1 MVEVEKQANKKASA
15 FRSTLRKKFAVDGWF
30 ILFGLLPIL
39 VIYAYLR
46 IIPIGKSVYMSF
58 FNWDYVSNDN
68 SYIGLGNYVRMFQ
81 NKQFLISLR
90 NTTIIAFAMFFV
102 IMPLSLLIANA
113 LNSKIKFIAWYETFY
128 FLPVI
133 MPMVP
138 ITIIWKWILN
148 TDYGLLNWFLSLFNI
163 QKHAWLTSPDLAIV
177 VVIAIMVWKNIG
189 YNILIYLVGLRGIPK
204 SYYEAAALD
213 GATSGQCF
221 WHISLPQLKPITIY
235 VSVTTLIKGYNVYSL
250 VSILASDI
258 QGAPGYLV
266 RVLVYDMIENAFR
279 YFKMGYASAEAVILF
294 LIVLVLTILQ
304 MGFMRERKRRPSKIS
319 ALKRGAKRC

>member
-1 MVEVEKQANKKASA
+1 MGKNRKQAGATTVKRPNRFQKRMA
-15 FRSTLRKKFAVDGWF
+15 TDGWF
-30 ILFGLLPIL
+30 LLVGLLPIL
-39 VIYAYLR
+39 LIYAYLR

-58 FNWDYVSNDN
+58 FNWNYVTNN
-68 SYIGLGNYVRMFQ
+68 NIFIGLTNYQNMFQ
-81 NKQFLISLR
+81 NEQFLTSMR
-90 NTTIIAFAMFFV
+90 NTTIIAFAMFAL
-102 IMPLSLLIANA
+102 ILPLSLLIANA
-113 LNSKIKFIAWYETFY
+113 LNNKLKFGAWYEALY

-148 TDYGLLNWFLSLFNI
+148 TDYGLLNWFLSLFGV
-163 QKHAWLTSPDLAIV
+163 QKLAWLTTPNLALI
-177 VVIAIMVWKNIG
+177 VVIAIMIWKNIG
-189 YNILIYLVGLRGIPK
+189 YNVLIYLVGLRGIPK

-213 GATSGQCF
+213 GATSSQCF

-250 VSILASDI
+250 VNILASDV

-279 YFKMGYASAEAVILF
+279 FFKMGYASAEAVVLF
-294 LIVLVLTILQ
+294 LVVLVLTVVQ
-304 MGFMRERKRRPSKIS
+304 MGLVREKKSKKMKVYQTGGKKS
-319 ALKRGAKRC
+319 

>member
-1 MVEVEKQANKKASA
+1 MGKNKNQNDGKVLKHPSK
-15 FRSTLRKKFAVDGWF
+15 FQKKMATDGWF
-30 ILFGLLPIL
+30 ILVGLLPIL
-39 VIYAYLR
+39 LIYLYLR

-58 FNWDYVSNDN
+58 FNWDYVSNN
-68 SYIGLGNYVRMFQ
+68 NVFIGLTNYENMFH
-81 NKQFLISLR
+81 NEQFLISMR
-90 NTTIIAFAMFFV
+90 NTTIIAFAMFII
-102 IMPLSLLIANA
+102 IMPLSLMIANA
-113 LNSKIKFIAWYETFY
+113 LNSKLKFGAWYEALY

-148 TDYGLLNWFLSLFNI
+148 TNYGLLNWFLSLFGVE
-163 QKHAWLTSPDLAIV
+163 KLAWLTTPNLALIV
-177 VVIAIMVWKNIG
+177 VIVIMIWKNIG
-189 YNILIYLVGLRGIPK
+189 YNVLIYLVGLRGIPK

-221 WHISLPQLKPITIY
+221 RYISLPQLKPITIY

-250 VSILASDI
+250 VSILASDV

-279 YFKMGYASAEAVILF
+279 FFKMGYASAEAVILF
-294 LIVLVLTILQ
+294 MVVLVLTVLQ
-304 MGFMRERKRRPSKIS
+304 MGLVKERKGKSIKVYG
-319 ALKRGAKRC
+319 KGGTKK